1 MKRTRRLIT
10 GAVLACALTLAFVPA
25 WPAPQAYAAKAND
38 SFIEEIGR
46 RYDEL
51 ESKYRNL
58 YEADKKK
65 FTEAY
70 DAFYK
75 QIHDEQETFNR
86 LVKDDLDALAD
97 LLGRDHASLSD
108 QYTSRTYMEPL
119 NVYKRQINPNYTSGA
134 MWKYATA
141 ANENYT
147 SSTHWRFHTQI
158 NENYSS
164 SLMWHYHNELNPYY
178 SSSTMWNYSNQMN
191 PNYSNSAMWKLRN
204 ESNPSYSG
212 GTMWKYRIGKLTRAQ
227 AEQQMNAVLTEGEER
242 LQEIR
247 AESVASL
254 EKTQQD
260 TQRKLTELRDETVG
274 KVLEQRASS
283 LDEIMSIRERHF
295 GGKLAIKPLVIS
307 FDKIKVVIDGELQ
320 RFEQPP
326 VNKDGSVLVPMRAIF
341 EKLGAKITWN
351 DTERSV
357 TAVKGDVTI
366 YLQIG
371 STEPTVNGVAKPLE
385 VPAQLVN
392 SYTMVPVRF
401 ISESLGAEVDWD
413 QATQTVY
420 IRTK

>member
-1 MKRTRRLIT
+1 MRRTKRLIT
-10 GAVLACALTLAFVPA
+10 SAMLACALTLAFVPT
-25 WPAPQAYAAKAND
+25 WQVQQAYAAKADD
-38 SFIEEIGR
+38 SFIAEIER

-58 YEADKKK
+58 YEEDKKK
-65 FTEAY
+65 FTDAY

-75 QIHDEQETFNR
+75 QIHDEQETFDR
-86 LVKDDLDALAD
+86 LVEDDLDALAD
-97 LLGRDHASLSD
+97 LLERDHASLSD
-108 QYTSRTYMEPL
+108 QYTGRTYNDPL
-119 NVYKRQINPNYTSGA
+119 NTYKRQSSPNYSSGA

-141 ANENYT
+141 ANENYS

-164 SLMWHYHNELNPYY
+164 SLMWHYHNELNPNY

-191 PNYSNSAMWKLRN
+191 PNYSSSAMWKLHN
-204 ESNPSYSG
+204 ESNPSYG
-212 GTMWKYRIGKLTRAQ
+212 GSTMWKYRTGQLTRTQ
-227 AEQQMNAVLTEGEER
+227 AEQQMNEVLTEGEKR

-260 TQRKLTELRDETVG
+260 TQRKLTELRDETVR
-274 KVLEQRASS
+274 KVLEQRARS

-295 GGKLAIKPLVIS
+295 GGRLEIKPLVIS
-307 FDKIKVVIDGELQ
+307 FDKIKVMIDGELQ

-357 TAVKGDVTI
+357 TATKGDVTI

-413 QATQTVY
+413 QASQTVY
-420 IRTK
+420 IKTK